1 MPTISEAEKQERR
14 RIAGSVAGTQAMEG
28 IQLSPESRQLLDRYA
43 EGELTLDEFSANMD
57 RCAEQLLAKRRELA
71 GAA

>member
-1 MPTISEAEKQERR
+1 
-14 RIAGSVAGTQAMEG
+14 MEG
-28 IQLSPESRQLLDRYA
+28 IHLSPEARQLLDRYA
-43 EGELTLDEFSANMD
+43 EGELTLDEFSASMD